1 MKKRVVLGVL
11 ISVVFLWLAFRKVD
25 YQELAQ
31 ALKSANYLW
40 IFPNMALMVFSM
52 WLRAYRW
59 KFMVNPIKRLGL
71 NRLFSST
78 MIGFMANNILPIRL
92 GEIVRAYSL
101 GTKAEI
107 SKTASFATIVVERV
121 FDGFSLLMLLWITL
135 LISPF
140 PDWVKRA
147 GNLTLAINLVA
158 LLVLIFLEVKTN
170 PTLRF
175 LNRLFGFL
183 PHKISNKFTELLFKF
198 TTGLKVFRDV
208 PSMIWI
214 LIFSLFVWAVVG
226 ISNYFIFLAFDLHP
240 PVQASFILLVM
251 VSLAVMIPASPGYV
265 GTFHF
270 FCIAA
275 LGLFGYGK
283 NIALPFSVVL
293 HASQYIPIT
302 LIGLIYLK
310 TEHLSLKM
318 IKKEQESQHKTAEN
332 SYDTPEKP

>member
-1 MKKRVVLGVL
+1 MIIGVL
-11 ISVVFLWLAFRKVD
+11 VSVFFLWLAFRKVD
-25 YQELAQ
+25 YQELAH
-31 ALKSANYLW
+31 ALKNANYFW
-40 IFPNMALMVFSM
+40 IFPNMALMIFSM

-59 KFMVNPIKRLGL
+59 KFMVNPIKKLGL
-71 NRLFSST
+71 HRLFSST
-78 MIGFMANNILPIRL
+78 MIGFMANNVLPVRL

-101 GTKAEI
+101 GSKADI

-140 PDWVKRA
+140 PDWIKKA
-147 GNLTLAINLVA
+147 GNLTLVVNVVV
-158 LLVLIFLEVKTN
+158 LLVLILLEVKTE

-183 PHKISNKFTELLFKF
+183 PQKISNQFSELLLKF
-198 TTGLKVFRDV
+198 TTGLKVFRDL

-214 LIFSLFVWAVVG
+214 LIFSVFVWGIVG

-251 VSLAVMIPASPGYV
+251 VSLAVSIPASPGYV

-283 NIALPFSVVL
+283 NVALPFSVVL

-302 LIGLIYLK
+302 LIGLLYLK
-310 TEHLSLKM
+310 TEHLSLKD
-318 IKKEQESQHKTAEN
+318 ISQSKE
-332 SYDTPEKP
+332 

>member
-1 MKKRVVLGVL
+1 MKKRLL
-11 ISVVFLWLAFRKVD
+11 IGILVSVFFLWLAFRKVD

-31 ALKSANYLW
+31 ALKNANYLW
-40 IFPNMALMVFSM
+40 VFPNMALMVFSM

-59 KFMVNPIKRLGL
+59 KFMVNPIKKLGL
-71 NRLFSST
+71 HRLFSST

-101 GTKAEI
+101 GTKAGI

-121 FDGFSLLMLLWITL
+121 FDGFSLLVLLWITL
-135 LISPF
+135 LMSPF

-147 GNLTLAINLVA
+147 ANLTLVINLAA
-158 LLVLIFLEVKTN
+158 LLVLIFLEIKTE

-183 PHKISNKFTELLFKF
+183 PHRMSNRFIELLLKF
-198 TTGLKVFRDV
+198 TTGLKVFRDL
-208 PSMIWI
+208 PSMLWI
-214 LIFSLFVWAVVG
+214 LIFSVFVWGVVG

-283 NIALPFSVVL
+283 NIALPFAVVL

-310 TEHLSLKM
+310 TEHLTLKV
-318 IKKEQESQHKTAEN
+318 IKQEQENQGLTTEDKH
-332 SYDTPEKP
+332 DGH

>member
-1 MKKRVVLGVL
+1 LKRRLL
-11 ISVVFLWLAFRKVD
+11 IGILVSVFFLWLAFRKVD

-40 IFPNMALMVFSM
+40 VFPNMALMVFSM

-59 KFMVNPIKRLGL
+59 KFMVNPIKKVGL
-71 NRLFSST
+71 QRLFSST
-78 MIGFMANNILPIRL
+78 MIGFMANNILPVRL

-101 GTKAEI
+101 GSKAGI
-107 SKTASFATIVVERV
+107 SRTASFATIVLERV

-147 GNLTLAINLVA
+147 GNLTLALNVILLV
-158 LLVLIFLEVKTN
+158 VLIFLEVKTE
-170 PTLRF
+170 PTLKF
-175 LNRLFGFL
+175 LNRLLRFL
-183 PHKISNKFTELLFKF
+183 PRKISNQLTELLFKF
-198 TTGLKVFRDV
+198 TTGLKVFRDL

-214 LIFSLFVWAVVG
+214 LIFSMFIWGVVG
-226 ISNYFIFLAFDLHP
+226 ISNYFIFLAFDLYP
-240 PVQASFILLVM
+240 PIQASFILLVM

-283 NIALPFSVVL
+283 NLALPFSVVL
-293 HASQYIPIT
+293 HAAQYIPIT

-310 TEHLSLKM
+310 TEHLTLKVLE
-318 IKKEQESQHKTAEN
+318 KEQ
-332 SYDTPEKP
+332 

>member
-1 MKKRVVLGVL
+1 LRKTKKDEQLKKERLLKKRLIIGIL
-11 ISVVFLWLAFRKVD
+11 ISVFFLWLAFRRVD
-25 YQELAQ
+25 YQELAH
-31 ALKSANYLW
+31 ALKNANYLW
-40 IFPNMALMVFSM
+40 IFPNMGLMVFSM

-59 KFMVNPIKRLGL
+59 KFMVNPIKKLGL
-71 NRLFSST
+71 YRLFSST
-78 MIGFMANNILPIRL
+78 MIGFMANNVLPVRL

-140 PDWVKRA
+140 PDWVKKA
-147 GNLTLAINLVA
+147 GNLTLVINVA
-158 LLVLIFLEVKTN
+158 LFLVLILLEVKTE

-183 PHKISNKFTELLFKF
+183 PQKLSNKFTELLFKF
-198 TTGLKVFRDV
+198 TTGLKVFRDL

-214 LIFSLFVWAVVG
+214 LIFSVFVWGVVG

-251 VSLAVMIPASPGYV
+251 VSLAVSIPASPGYV

-310 TEHLSLKM
+310 TEHLSLKVVQ
-318 IKKEQESQHKTAEN
+318 KE
-332 SYDTPEKP
+332 

>member
-1 MKKRVVLGVL
+1 MKRRLL
-11 ISVVFLWLAFRKVD
+11 IGILVSVFFLWLAFRKVD

-40 IFPNMALMVFSM
+40 VFPNMALMVFSM

-59 KFMVNPIKRLGL
+59 KFMVNPIKKVGL
-71 NRLFSST
+71 QRLFSST
-78 MIGFMANNILPIRL
+78 MIGFMANNILPVRL

-101 GTKAEI
+101 GSKAGI
-107 SKTASFATIVVERV
+107 SRTASFATIVLERV

-140 PDWVKRA
+140 PDWVKKA
-147 GNLTLAINLVA
+147 GNLTLALNVILLV
-158 LLVLIFLEVKTN
+158 VLIFLEVKTE

-175 LNRLFGFL
+175 LNRLLRFL
-183 PHKISNKFTELLFKF
+183 PRKISNQLTEILFKF
-198 TTGLKVFRDV
+198 TTGLKVFRDL

-214 LIFSLFVWAVVG
+214 LIFSIFIWGVVG

-240 PVQASFILLVM
+240 PIQASFILLVM

-283 NIALPFSVVL
+283 NVALPFSVVL
-293 HASQYIPIT
+293 HAAQYIPIT

-310 TEHLSLKM
+310 TEHLTLKVLE
-318 IKKEQESQHKTAEN
+318 KEQQ
-332 SYDTPEKP
+332 D

>member
-1 MKKRVVLGVL
+1 MKKRFVIGIV
-11 ISVVFLWLAFRKVD
+11 ISIFFLWLAFRKVD
-25 YQELAQ
+25 YQELAN
-31 ALKSANYLW
+31 ALKNANYFW
-40 IFPNMALMVFSM
+40 IFPNMILMVASM

-59 KFMVNPIKRLGL
+59 KFMVDPIKKLGMH
-71 NRLFSST
+71 RLFSST
-78 MIGFMANNILPIRL
+78 MIGFMSNNVLPVRL

-101 GTKAEI
+101 GTKEGI

-121 FDGFSLLMLLWITL
+121 FDGFSLLMILWITL
-135 LISPF
+135 TISPF
-140 PDWVKRA
+140 PDWVKTA
-147 GNLTLAINLVA
+147 GNLTLVINLAV
-158 LLVLIFLEVKTN
+158 LLVLILLEVKTE

-175 LNRLFGFL
+175 LNKLFGFL
-183 PHKISNKFTELLFKF
+183 PRKISDKLTEILFKF
-198 TTGLKVFRDV
+198 TTGLKVFRDL

-214 LIFSLFVWAVVG
+214 LIFSIFIWGVVG

-251 VSLAVMIPASPGYV
+251 VSLAVSIPSSPGYV

-275 LGLFGYGK
+275 LGLYGYSK

-293 HASQYIPIT
+293 HAGQYIPIT

-310 TEHLSLKM
+310 TEHLSLKA
-318 IKKEQESQHKTAEN
+318 IKKEKEIKHN
-332 SYDTPEKP
+332 DRR